1 MLMDIVILIIKVAVV
16 LGVVLLHVAYAV
28 YFERKILGHMQSRLG
43 PTEVGPLGLFQPFAD
58 LIKLFFKEDNIPL
71 GADKVLF
78 TIAPVIVV
86 TCVMT
91 SFSVI
96 PFAAGWV
103 LANINVGLLLVLAMG
118 SLGVYGI
125 IIAGWSSNSK
135 YAFLGGLRS
144 SAQIISYE
152 IPMGIA
158 LLAVLIMSGSL
169 NLSDIVYAQ
178 EKLPWGM
185 FIFPQ
190 ILGFFVFLVCALAE
204 TNRTPFDLPEAE
216 TELVAGY
223 LTEYSGFRWGLFF
236 LAEYSAMYVMS
247 SMLSICFLGGWTLPP
262 FLSNLFPI
270 LNLIPGI
277 VWFLLKVYMFMFFY
291 IWIRGTV
298 PRYRF
303 DQLLKIG
310 WKFLLPLSLTNL
322 FVIMIIK
329 KVFMP

>member
-1 MLMDIVILIIKVAVV
+1 MILSTIILIIEVAVV
-16 LGVVLLHVAYAV
+16 LGVLLLHVAYAV
-28 YFERKILGHMQSRLG
+28 YFERKILGHIQARLG

-58 LIKLFFKEDNIPL
+58 LVKLFFKEDNIPF
-71 GADKVLF
+71 GADKFLF
-78 TIAPVIVV
+78 TAAPVIVV

-103 LANINVGLLLVLAMG
+103 LANINVGLLFILAMS

-135 YAFLGGLRS
+135 YAFLGALRS

-158 LLAVLIMSGSL
+158 LLAVLIMTGSL

-178 EKLPWGM
+178 DKLPWGM

-190 ILGFFVFLVCALAE
+190 IIGFFVFLVCALAE

-247 SMLSICFLGGWTLPP
+247 SMLTICFLGGWTLPP
-262 FLSNLFPI
+262 FLTNLLPI
-270 LNLIPGI
+270 LNLVPGI
-277 VWFLLKVYMFMFFY
+277 IWFLLKVYAIMFFY
-291 IWIRGTV
+291 IWVRGTV

-310 WKFLLPLSLTNL
+310 WKLLLPLSLTNL
-322 FVIMIIK
+322 FIIMIIK